1 MGTSVRRAAP
11 TGALWAVAVV
21 VAALV
26 GARFPL
32 AGSASSPPEP
42 ARVCSVDLERVFD
55 SAPQRATMEEGLVA
69 RDAQI
74 REEIESKK
82 KEIDRMKGELDLVR
96 PGTEDHSKLQRELV
110 QKQADLRFVSEQYEE
125 EMERRVLELRDQLLG
140 EIDKVEGRPSGL
152 RPGGVRPRDPE
163 GLQDPEDEGRVERG
177 FLLPAGLRH
186 HRPGHRRPAEGMIG
200 A

>member
-26 GARFPL
+26 GANFPL
-32 AGSASSPPEP
+32 AGSASAPPQP
-42 ARVCSVDLERVFD
+42 ARVCSIDLERVFD
-55 SAPQRATMEEGLVA
+55 SAPQRTAMEEGLVA

-74 REEIESKK
+74 REEIDAKK
-82 KEIDRMKGELDLVR
+82 KELDRLKGELDLVR
-96 PGTEDHSKLQRELV
+96 PGTDDHNKLQRELV

-140 EIDKVEGRPSGL
+140 EIDKV
-152 RPGGVRPRDPE
+152 VRQVCD
-163 GLQDPEDEGRVERG
+163 DEGFDLVIQKD
-177 FLLPAGLRH
+177 FKIPKTKVVWNAVFFS
-186 HRPGHRRPAEGMIG
+186 RPAYDITDRVIAALPKG
-200 A
+200 